1 MDALQKIRIKERYFR
16 DPVVGDGI
24 LRPPASGEACHN
36 IRSALRLLNYK
47 VASGDRYDNELEA
60 AVLAFQTDY
69 KHTSLDGY
77 VGPGTRRLLTKKLL
91 EKRGEQPFRRMTLP
105 KGNQPPLV
113 FLSYAWEDAKRVD
126 KIDQWL
132 RDHGIRVE
140 RDMRDFIPGK
150 KLPQE
155 ITDAIARADKVIAI
169 YSFKS
174 RERDW
179 PRFEINIAEQHEK
192 NKKRDLLIY
201 VVLDDAPLPKHDP
214 HRIAVMAKDRTLG
227 DVGKDLLRG
236 IVGPKGKPLRYNYN
250 ENEAL

>member
-1 MDALQKIRIKERYFR
+1 LSALQKIRRIEKYFR
-16 DPVVGDGI
+16 DPAVGDGI

-47 VASGDRYDNELEA
+47 VASGDLYDHNLEA
-60 AVLAFQTDY
+60 AVLAFQTDN
-69 KHTSLDGY
+69 KHTSQDGF
-77 VGPGTRRLLTKKLL
+77 VGPRTRRLLTIKLL

-113 FLSYAWEDAKRVD
+113 FLSYAWEDAERVN

-132 RDHGIRVE
+132 RDHEIRVE
-140 RDMRDFIPGK
+140 RDTRDFLPGK

-155 ITDAIARADKVIAI
+155 ITDAITRADKVIAV

-192 NKKRDLLIY
+192 IKKHDLLIY
-201 VVLDDAPLPKHDP
+201 LILDDIPLPKHDP

-227 DVGKDLLRG
+227 DVGRDLLKG
-236 IVGPKGKPLRYNYN
+236 IVGLKSKPVRYKYN
-250 ENEAL
+250 ENESL